1 MEEQLNLLIKA
12 VESLKQEPN
21 LFKEYIF
28 PIVSAFLSAIFGALI
43 AYSTLKRQESLKLE
57 KDKIDTANQWTL
69 DIQKARSCL
78 ISIKQNYYRDLS
90 DVPTQRLGETPTIF
104 LKAEPIPENY
114 HSLGFIVP
122 RSKKKSSD
130 NQKWAQI
137 SRIDTLVS
145 NYNLLLNMWSKRNE
159 INEHFKRSLM
169 ATYGNRAFHLLTLDD
184 AVTAFGHAGMVVLL
198 DLNERCIKLTD
209 DLIIEANDF
218 LENFPSVA
226 KKKINLKKVKG
237 YSQLLT
243 YSHDNNEK
251 FLEMLT
257 PIPQPDY
264 STVTELFGESAD
276 VLRERHSTGYEHP

>member
-12 VESLKQEPN
+12 VENLKQEPN

-43 AYSTLKRQESLKLE
+43 AYLTLKRQESLKLE

-78 ISIKQNYYRDLS
+78 ISIKQNYYRDLG
-90 DVPTQRLGETPTIF
+90 DVPTQRLGATPTIF
-104 LKAEPIPENY
+104 LKTEPIPENY

-122 RSKKKSSD
+122 SANKKNSD
-130 NQKWAQI
+130 KQKWAQI

-159 INEHFKRSLM
+159 INEQFKRSLM
-169 ATYGNRAFHLLTLDD
+169 ATYGNRAFHSLSLDD
-184 AVTAFGHAGMVVLL
+184 AVRAFGHAGMVALL

-218 LENFPSVA
+218 LENFPAVA
-226 KKKINLKKVKG
+226 KKKINLKRVEG

-251 FLEMLT
+251 FLEMLA

-276 VLRERHSTGYEHP
+276 VLRERHSTGYEQS